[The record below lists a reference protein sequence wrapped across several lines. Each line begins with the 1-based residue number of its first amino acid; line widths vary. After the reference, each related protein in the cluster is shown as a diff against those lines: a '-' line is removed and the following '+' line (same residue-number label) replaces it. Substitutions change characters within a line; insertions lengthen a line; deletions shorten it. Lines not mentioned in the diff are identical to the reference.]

1 LPKIGQK
8 APAAP
13 KPPER
18 FHYAPLDTPTAPE
31 CLGAHPQGYDRALCD
46 KPDANGKTQRGK
58 HPIGKWQ
65 ADASNSP
72 IKVSYWRKQGLNLAV
87 ACGPSGVV
95 VLDED
100 AHGELERFCR
110 DHTVEM
116 PDTYRVRTGNGFHYY
131 LAVPDG
137 MQFSNHNPFK
147 AEGYAIDV
155 RGFGGYV
162 VAAGSVHASGVIYEA
177 EDDDAPVS
185 VMPEWLVAYLS
196 TPEPREVKDGAREA
210 AEPYSGDG
218 EWTAGTFYERAAVN
232 GCIAELRALPRP
244 WPGDGGGWEQG
255 TFDQACNLLELA
267 NVPFFD
273 LTVADAEALIREHA
287 PTDEVWG
294 AEQVETK
301 IASAH
306 HTVGTRMRRD
316 LKIDVVAE
324 AAARTAPDLSA
335 LEREVWAYFES
346 QYSTQPNRRAVKAA
360 IRLAFAD
367 RDRPTTA
374 TTPETRK
381 RSLALVNLAEVEF
394 EVTEWAW
401 DEVIPLGILTGIA
414 GWAGI
419 GKSTLISWLVAGLTR
434 GKFEG
439 DLHGQPASVL
449 IVAGEDDTSRQLAP
463 RLDVAGADRS
473 LVSVVQPTVEVLD
486 GQRVDTVMQL
496 SEDIAEIRR
505 MLIETGAKMLILD
518 PILSFVDGNPN
529 SQADVRR
536 ALDPLA
542 ALARELNI
550 AVVVVMHFKKGH
562 GVAGEKVSGSHV
574 WRDAL
579 RSLLVMAIDEESQYR
594 VVTIDKSNYSN
605 ARGKSML
612 FEVTGAVVRG
622 RDTKGNIRNQL
633 VSKAEYVGDS
643 PKSVQ
648 DILEAENAKRDG
660 RRVVNE
666 DTAEIIAWICEQDE
680 PVNWS
685 TIARQ
690 AGVDPNAKEGAAKQ
704 ERTNLMRKLSRAV
717 ERGDIS
723 RVGKGLYSKPTGLR
737 PLAGLG
743 GEEGF

>member
-1 LPKIGQK
+1 MPKIGQK
-8 APAAP
+8 APTASPPP
-13 KPPER
+13 KR

-31 CLGAHPQGYDRALCD
+31 CLGAHPPGYDRALCD

-72 IKVSYWRKQGLNLAV
+72 IKVNYWRKQGLNLAV

-110 DHTVEM
+110 DHAVEM
-116 PDTYRVRTGNGFHYY
+116 PGTYRVRTGNGFHYY

-137 MQFSNHNPFK
+137 LQFSNHNPFK

-155 RGFGGYV
+155 RGVGGYV
-162 VAAGSVHASGVIYEA
+162 VAARSVHASGAIYEA
-177 EDDDAPVS
+177 EDDDAPLS
-185 VMPEWLVAYLS
+185 VMPEWLVGYLS
-196 TPEPREVKDGAREA
+196 TPKPREVTGEAWEA

-244 WPGDGGGWEQG
+244 WPGDGAGWEQG

-273 LTVADAEALIREHA
+273 LGIADAERLIREHA

-294 AEQVETK
+294 AEQVEAK

-306 HTVGTRMRRD
+306 KRVGSQMRRD

-335 LEREVWAYFES
+335 LEREVWAYVES
-346 QYSTQPNRRAVKAA
+346 QYAKRPNRPAVNAA
-360 IRLAFAD
+360 IRLAFAG
-367 RDRPTTA
+367 REKPTTV
-374 TTPETRK
+374 TTSDSPK
-381 RSLALVNLAEVEF
+381 RALTLVNLADVEF
-394 EVTEWAW
+394 EATEWAV
-401 DEVIPLGILTGIA
+401 DGLIPLGTITGIA

-419 GKSTLISWLVAGLTR
+419 GKSTLVSWLVAGVTR
-434 GKFEG
+434 GTFDG
-439 DLHGQPASVL
+439 DLKGIPASVL

-463 RLDVAGADRS
+463 RLDVAGADRRM
-473 LVSVVQPTVEVLD
+473 VAVAQPRVETAQ
-486 GQRVDTVMQL
+486 GQSVDTVMQL
-496 SEDIAEIRR
+496 SEDLPAIRQ
-505 MLIETGAKMLILD
+505 MLIDTGAKMLVLD

-529 SQADVRR
+529 NQADVRR

-542 ALARELNI
+542 AIGRELNI

-574 WRDAL
+574 WRDTL

-594 VVTIDKSNYSN
+594 VVTVDKSNYSD
-605 ARGKSML
+605 ARGRSML
-612 FEVTGAVVRG
+612 FEVTGAIVQG
-622 RDTKGNIRNQL
+622 RDTKGNRRSQF
-633 VSKAEYVGDS
+633 VSKAEYVGES

-648 DILEAENAKRDG
+648 DLLEAENSKRDG
-660 RRVVNE
+660 RRGVNE
-666 DTAEIIAWICEQDE
+666 DTTEVIAWICEQDE
-680 PVNWS
+680 PVRW
-685 TIARQ
+685 IDICAQ
-690 AGVDPNAKEGAAKQ
+690 FDVDPNAKDGPEKQ
-704 ERTNLMRKLSRAV
+704 ARTNLHRKLGRAV
-717 ERGDIS
+717 DRGDIR
-723 RVGKGLYSKPTGLR
+723 RVNKGRYHKPDGLR
-737 PLAGLG
+737 PLDGLG
-743 GEEGF
+743 EEEF